1 MMEELKF
8 VLIMHGAVYV
18 LPVDGTG
25 KQLKLFVIKLEITL
39 VYLKYATQSWHKIL
53 FYS

>member
-18 LPVDGTG
+18 LSVGGTD
-25 KQLKLFVIKLEITL
+25 KQLKLFVIKLEIIL
-39 VYLKYATQSWHKIL
+39 VHLRYTTQSQHRL
-53 FYS
+53 SFL